1 MKWRSEFLFV
11 CKKKRFSATYL
22 ADSFFE
28 RSSHST
34 QALSTQF
41 LLRPDRK
48 ESNLTFPVDW
58 RTKVHSC
65 AKKKFLAKRLDFSY
79 ERSSYSGTFSCNG
92 SDTGSA
98 TETAGNKCLWPD
110 MTTIQWVI
118 SLGDSSR

>member
-1 MKWRSEFLFV
+1 MKQYDSRVLKEGRNFYL
-11 CKKKRFSATYL
+11 CAKKRFSAKIL
-22 ADSFFE
+22 DSFYE
-28 RSSHST
+28 LSSSST

-41 LLRPDRK
+41 LPRPDRK
-48 ESNLTFPVDW
+48 ESNLTFPADW

-65 AKKKFLAKRLDFSY
+65 EKKKFLAKRLDFSY

-118 SLGDSSR
+118 L